1 MLVGVTFISCSL
13 LYSVMLL
20 IVYYR
25 KQRINSVENK
35 IYSVLVRMNVLG
47 LVLEVLCSRFVL
59 LNGTTFLNTILCS
72 LFNRLF
78 IIYMLTWEIIFALY
92 VFFVSFWQNNN
103 AKEKIKKNSKKLK
116 SLSGLLCIILI
127 FLAATLP
134 LKYFNDENYV
144 YSYGPATNLLLVV
157 GAFLIVLGIY
167 SVFKNF
173 KNIRDRKYIPLLVLI
188 VAMIVVFIVRSINPG
203 IILIN
208 STFAFV
214 TVLMY
219 FTIENPDVQMMEE
232 LYRNKKLIEKSSEDT
247 SNFLFR
253 MTQDIKKPIQDIID
267 VSHDMLDIED
277 REELM
282 DGTKIINNKARELD
296 YLVGDALDVSSM
308 STKNIKVF
316 NNRYN
321 PKTLFNEIK
330 FLAENNI
337 NDKTKFEFNVA
348 SALPIY
354 LYGDSIK
361 LKQAI
366 SSIIDNSIKNT
377 ESGFISMNVDAIIKY
392 DICRLIIT
400 VSDSGKGMNIEEVNN
415 ILSLNIDDLSKIKLS
430 DDKKMYNLKEIKKLT
445 MFLGGNFIVKSEIDK
460 GTTVSLTIDQKVVE
474 ANKIDISKKLDLY
487 EQSLH
492 SNLRVM
498 VVDDDAKELALIT
511 SKLEKMDV
519 FVSGSLF
526 GRDVIDKISN
536 KQKFDLIILDD
547 ETSTGSG
554 LEVLKEL
561 KKNPKFSTPV
571 IIMINDGKEFIKLE
585 YLKDGFSDVLLKS
598 KLNSE
603 LDRIMKKF

>member
-1 MLVGVTFISCSL
+1 
-13 LYSVMLL
+13 
-20 IVYYR
+20 
-25 KQRINSVENK
+25 
-35 IYSVLVRMNVLG
+35 
-47 LVLEVLCSRFVL
+47 
-59 LNGTTFLNTILCS
+59 
-72 LFNRLF
+72 
-78 IIYMLTWEIIFALY
+78 
-92 VFFVSFWQNNN
+92 
-103 AKEKIKKNSKKLK
+103 
-116 SLSGLLCIILI
+116 
-127 FLAATLP
+127 
-134 LKYFNDENYV
+134 
-144 YSYGPATNLLLVV
+144 
-157 GAFLIVLGIY
+157 
-167 SVFKNF
+167 
-173 KNIRDRKYIPLLVLI
+173 
-188 VAMIVVFIVRSINPG
+188 
-203 IILIN
+203 
-208 STFAFV
+208 
-214 TVLMY
+214 
-219 FTIENPDVQMMEE
+219 
-232 LYRNKKLIEKSSEDT
+232 
-247 SNFLFR
+247 
-253 MTQDIKKPIQDIID
+253 
-267 VSHDMLDIED
+267 
-277 REELM
+277 
-282 DGTKIINNKARELD
+282 
-296 YLVGDALDVSSM
+296 
-308 STKNIKVF
+308 
-316 NNRYN
+316 
-321 PKTLFNEIK
+321 
-330 FLAENNI
+330 
-337 NDKTKFEFNVA
+337 
-348 SALPIY
+348 
-354 LYGDSIK
+354 
-361 LKQAI
+361 
-366 SSIIDNSIKNT
+366 
-377 ESGFISMNVDAIIKY
+377 MNVDAIIKY